1 MLRVSDI
8 IRLMQIE
15 ADLGKPMRDCRR
27 PTAVES
33 TAMALTTILLDE
45 RAKLLR
51 LQAREGEAW
60 EETVER
66 NRAAR
71 PDWTIEL
78 YVMPA
83 SAPEAT
89 RDRRGRKLEPV
100 RIVVHT
106 WAPGADVT
114 VEEMEVSL

>member
-1 MLRVSDI
+1 MSTR
-8 IRLMQIE
+8 
-15 ADLGKPMRDCRR
+15 AAAGC
-27 PTAVES
+27 VES
-33 TAMALTTILLDE
+33 TAMPLTTILLDE

-51 LQAREGEAW
+51 LQAREGEPW

-66 NRAAR
+66 NRAQR
-71 PDWTIEL
+71 PGWTIEL

-83 SAPEAT
+83 GAPEPT
-89 RDRRGRKLEPV
+89 RDRRGRKLEPM

-106 WAPGADVT
+106 WAPDGTVT